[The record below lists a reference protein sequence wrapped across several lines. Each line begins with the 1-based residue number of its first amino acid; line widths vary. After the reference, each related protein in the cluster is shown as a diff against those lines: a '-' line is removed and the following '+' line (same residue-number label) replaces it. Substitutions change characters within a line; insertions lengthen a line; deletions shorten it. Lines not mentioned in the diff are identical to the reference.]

1 MQKHPFVLTT
11 MTPDITRHCT
21 VSRICKHFRIFS
33 IALALTIAACFFV
46 LPLSAQPQQIQTLP
60 PAYPQFRFGL
70 FGAANQNWHVANFV
84 ALPETGPSIY
94 RGVGFDYTGTKDS
107 IITRQDTTRNTSVQ
121 VILPTFG
128 ITLESLFSPNFGVS
142 ARLSYAPHN
151 VLFRKNELLFL
162 GLSNPSSN
170 TATLVETEVER
181 KLDVSFST
189 IAFEPT
195 FFFQIPIAST
205 NLKTY
210 LGFRVGYTIPGN
222 YSQLFLLTQEGAE
235 FLIPQPVGDSIIYIR
250 TNKYD
255 ERSSTFTSRNP
266 LALSALAGIGYEIPI
281 EGLTLAGG
289 MGRLSVQPEVFGM
302 WGLNPVVQGLEWNL
316 HQLRAGV
323 SVFYRQDEII
333 QRFEERRQVDTIIVY
348 QKRIR
353 NPFMVGISTFSRDT
367 TLTVES
373 GKRVRTIS
381 ETLRRVDTVFSTP
394 PPRMD
399 VDVTA
404 VGVTEKGEEKKL
416 VQLRLEE
423 FVVQRYVP
431 LLNYVFFD
439 DQSSTLHERYVR
451 LNSESTALFDV
462 DKLYQKGTLDIYR
475 NMLNIIG
482 KRLRQFPDAVITIT
496 GCNAGVGAEDGNTSL
511 SAARAETVRR
521 YLLDAWN
528 IAGNRIIMKAR
539 NLSEQASLPKT
550 ETDKIEENRRV
561 EITSSVREVLDPI
574 LLSDTMRVSNP
585 PTIRFSPTVKTD
597 KRMAEWSL
605 LAFSEGQDVK
615 QFSSETAT
623 ANDPEVTLGTVQE
636 NGLPTRIDWTPPKQ
650 GDGSLKL
657 NGALEFTLSARDEG
671 GKSGFAHGFLPVE
684 KIVLPDKKIEQFSLV
699 LFGFNKSEI
708 SEQNQRIIG
717 FINSIIRPN
726 SKITIAG
733 YTDRTGDNA
742 YNRTLSRQ
750 RASELARLID
760 QPLSKAQGF
769 GEDTLIYDNSTPE
782 GRFYCRTV
790 NVSVE
795 TSK

>member
-1 MQKHPFVLTT
+1 MTHVYTRRTTHVLFAKRLQSC
-11 MTPDITRHCT
+11 I
-21 VSRICKHFRIFS
+21 S
-33 IALALTIAACFFV
+33 ILALLLCS
-46 LPLSAQPQQIQTLP
+46 LSAFSLFAQAPQTQPLP
-60 PAYPQFRFGL
+60 PAYPQIRFGL
-70 FGAANQNWHVANFV
+70 FGAANLNWHNANFV

-94 RGVGFDYTGTKDS
+94 YNVGYDYTRTKDS
-107 IITRQDTTRNTSVQ
+107 IITRQDTTRNAPIQ
-121 VILPTFG
+121 VILPAFG
-128 ITLESLFSPNFGVS
+128 LTLESLFSPNFGIS
-142 ARLSYAPHN
+142 ARLSYTPHS
-151 VLFRKNELLFL
+151 VKFRVNEPYFFQVYDTV
-162 GLSNPSSN
+162 SNKVTQAEN
-170 TATLVETEVER
+170 AIARDLE
-181 KLDVSFST
+181 VSFSS
-189 IAFEPT
+189 IALEPT

-210 LGFRVGYTIPGN
+210 LGFRVGYNIPGN
-222 YSQLFLLTQEGAE
+222 YSQFFLPTQEGAE
-235 FLIPQPVGDSIIYIR
+235 FFIPQPVGDSTIYLR

-255 ERSSTFTSRNP
+255 ERSGTFSSRNP

-289 MGRLSVQPEVFGM
+289 MGRLSVQPEIFGM

-316 HQLRAGV
+316 HQLRAGI
-323 SVFYRQDEII
+323 SVFYRQDEMV

-353 NPFMVGISTFSRDT
+353 NPFMVGISKFTRDT
-367 TLTVES
+367 VMTVED

-381 ETLRRVDTVFSTP
+381 ETLRRVDTAFSTP

-451 LNSESTALFDV
+451 ISSDNTALFDV

-496 GCNAGVGAEDGNTSL
+496 GCNTGVGAEDGNTAL
-511 SAARAETVRR
+511 SAARAEAVRR

-550 ETDKIEENRRV
+550 EPDKIEENRRV

-585 PTIRFSPTVKTD
+585 PTIRFTPTVKTE
-597 KRMAEWSL
+597 KRMVEWSL

-615 QFSSETAT
+615 PFSSEA
-623 ANDPEVTLGTVQE
+623 ASASDPETVLGEPQE
-636 NGLPTRIDWTPPKQ
+636 NGLPSRIDWTPPKQ

-657 NGALEFTLSARDEG
+657 SGALEFTLSARDEG

-684 KIVLPDKKIEQFSLV
+684 KIILPDKKIEQFSLV

>member
-1 MQKHPFVLTT
+1 MTHVYTRRTTQVLFAK
-11 MTPDITRHCT
+11 RLQ
-21 VSRICKHFRIFS
+21 SRIS
-33 IALALTIAACFFV
+33 ILALILCS
-46 LPLSAQPQQIQTLP
+46 LSAFSLFAQAQQIQPLP
-60 PAYPQFRFGL
+60 PAYPQIRFGL
-70 FGAANQNWHVANFV
+70 FGAANMNWHVANFTDLGIPKFV
-84 ALPETGPSIY
+84 T
-94 RGVGFDYTGTKDS
+94 T
-107 IITRQDTTRNTSVQ
+107 DTVWFTNPPTIVKRPDTLFFRSTQ
-121 VILPTFG
+121 TILPTFG
-128 ITLESLFSPNFGVS
+128 IALESVLSPTIGLS
-142 ARLSYAPHN
+142 ARLSYALHN
-151 VLFRKNELLFL
+151 TTFSVNEEQTGVLDDSTYLNTPYVVHHSISAA
-162 GLSNPSSN
+162 LSS
-170 TATLVETEVER
+170 L
-181 KLDVSFST
+181 
-189 IAFEPT
+189 AFEPT
-195 FFFQIPIAST
+195 IIFTPFTTGLKIYGGMRCGLFVTRSYDQKLQFFDKNGATLSDGSIDRLNKNITLT
-205 NLKTY
+205 NAQ
-210 LGFRVGYTIPGN
+210 FN
-222 YSQLFLLTQEGAE
+222 F
-235 FLIPQPVGDSIIYIR
+235 
-250 TNKYD
+250 
-255 ERSSTFTSRNP
+255 
-266 LALSALAGIGYEIPI
+266 SALAGIGYEIPI

-323 SVFYRQDEII
+323 SVFYRQEEMI
-333 QRFEERRQVDTIIVY
+333 QRFQENRRVDTIIVY

-353 NPFMVGISTFSRDT
+353 NPFMVGISKFTRDT
-367 TLTVES
+367 VMTVED
-373 GKRVRTIS
+373 GKRVRTVS
-381 ETLRRVDTVFSTP
+381 ETLRRVDTAFSTP

-439 DQSSTLHERYVR
+439 DQSSTLHDRYVR
-451 LNSESTALFDV
+451 LSSDNTALFDV

-496 GCNAGVGAEDGNTSL
+496 GCNTGVGAEDGNTAL
-511 SAARAETVRR
+511 SAARAEAVRR

-550 ETDKIEENRRV
+550 EPDKIEENRRV

-585 PTIRFSPTVKTD
+585 PTIRFTPSIKTE
-597 KRMAEWSL
+597 KPVAEWSL
-605 LAFSEGQDVK
+605 LAFSEGQDMK
-615 QFSSETAT
+615 QFSSEDSSKTDAEVVLGAPQ
-623 ANDPEVTLGTVQE
+623 ANA
-636 NGLPTRIDWTPPKQ
+636 LPSRIDWTPPKQ

-657 NGALEFTLSARDEG
+657 HGALEFTLSARDAD

-699 LFGFNKSEI
+699 LFGFNKSDI
-708 SEQNQRIIG
+708 SEQNQRIIN
-717 FINSIIRPN
+717 FISSIIRPN

-733 YTDRTGDNA
+733 YTDRTGDSA

-750 RASELARLID
+750 RAAELARLID

>member
-1 MQKHPFVLTT
+1 
-11 MTPDITRHCT
+11 MTPDITRHST
-21 VSRICKHFRIFS
+21 VSRIHNSFRIFP
-33 IALALTIAACFFV
+33 IALTLTIAACFFS
-46 LPLSAQPQQIQTLP
+46 LPLFAQSQQIQTLP

-84 ALPETGPSIY
+84 ALPETGPAIFY
-94 RGVGFDYTGTKDS
+94 GLGFGSNKQDS
-107 IITRQDTTRNTSVQ
+107 IIKRDDTIRNTSTQ
-121 VILPTFG
+121 AILPALGLTF
-128 ITLESLFSPNFGVS
+128 ESLLSPNIGIS
-142 ARLSYAPHN
+142 GRLSYTSHN
-151 VLFRKNELLFL
+151 IKFLAGEPMVLGDSVTGKYYDAINIRTLDIS
-162 GLSNPSSN
+162 LSSIS
-170 TATLVETEVER
+170 L
-181 KLDVSFST
+181 
-189 IAFEPT
+189 EPT
-195 FFFQIPIAST
+195 LFFNIPIGSGF
-205 NLKTY
+205 LKPY
-210 LGFRVGYTIPGN
+210 VGFHVGFVLPGAFSQFYQITIPE
-222 YSQLFLLTQEGAE
+222 LDFRTIVKA
-235 FLIPQPVGDSIIYIR
+235 GDSTFRIDSK
-250 TNKYD
+250 TANEEKD
-255 ERSSTFTSRNP
+255 VFRSRSP
-266 LALSALAGIGYEIPI
+266 LAFSALAGIGYEIPI

-323 SVFYRQDEII
+323 SVFYRQDEMI

-367 TLTVES
+367 TLTVEN

-381 ETLRRVDTVFSTP
+381 ETLRRVDTAFSTP

-451 LNSESTALFDV
+451 ISSDNTALFDV

-496 GCNAGVGAEDGNTSL
+496 GCNTGIGAEDGNTAL
-511 SAARAETVRR
+511 SAARAEAVRR

-550 ETDKIEENRRV
+550 EPDKIEENRRV

-585 PTIRFSPTVKTD
+585 PTIRFSPTVKTE
-597 KRMAEWSL
+597 KKMAEWSL

-623 ANDPEVTLGTVQE
+623 ANDPEVTLGTAQE
-636 NGLPTRIDWTPPKQ
+636 NGLPSRIDWTPPKQ

-657 NGALEFTLSARDEG
+657 SGALEFTLSARDEG

>member
-1 MQKHPFVLTT
+1 MNLDNMRLRALSRFTT
-11 MTPDITRHCT
+11 CT
-21 VSRICKHFRIFS
+21 HYLFS
-33 IALALTIAACFFV
+33 A
-46 LPLSAQPQQIQTLP
+46 LPLATLLCICAFSASAQSQQNLTLP
-60 PAYPQFRFGL
+60 PLYPQFRFGL
-70 FGAANQNWHVANFV
+70 FGAANLNWHAANFV
-84 ALPETGPSIY
+84 ALPGDSVRRIDY
-94 RGVGFDYTGTKDS
+94 RSDDVSWGNAS
-107 IITRQDTTRNTSVQ
+107 S
-121 VILPTFG
+121 ILPTFG
-128 ITLESLFSPNFGVS
+128 FAVESALSPIFGLS
-142 ARLSYAPHN
+142 ARLSYAAHSAQFSYQDAR
-151 VLFRKNELLFL
+151 LFFDDLTGLPSISYTLMTYNMFLSSIALEPSAVFTPFPGTGMKFYVGGRIGYMLTQRFERNEIPEPNGPLLFYL
-162 GLSNPSSN
+162 REQDEKTG
-170 TATLVETEVER
+170 VR
-181 KLDVSFST
+181 
-189 IAFEPT
+189 
-195 FFFQIPIAST
+195 
-205 NLKTY
+205 NLN
-210 LGFRVGYTIPGN
+210 GGTIPN
-222 YSQLFLLTQEGAE
+222 A
-235 FLIPQPVGDSIIYIR
+235 
-250 TNKYD
+250 
-255 ERSSTFTSRNP
+255 NP
-266 LALSALAGIGYEIPI
+266 LSFSALAGIGYEIPLDGI
-281 EGLTLAGG
+281 TLAGG
-289 MGRLSVQPEVFGM
+289 LGRLSVQPEIFGI
-302 WGLNPVVQGLEWNL
+302 WGLTPVVEGLQWNI

-323 SVFYRQDEII
+323 SVFYRQDEMI
-333 QRFEERRQVDTIIVY
+333 QRFEERRQVDTILVY

-353 NPFMVGISTFSRDT
+353 NPFMVGISKFSRDT
-367 TLTVES
+367 TMTVEN
-373 GKRVRTIS
+373 GKRVRTIY
-381 ETLRRVDTVFSTP
+381 ETLRRVDTAFSTP

-439 DQSSTLHERYVR
+439 DQSSALHERYVR
-451 LNSESTALFDV
+451 LSSDNTALFDV
-462 DKLYQKGTLDIYR
+462 DKLYQAGTLDIYH

-482 KRLRQFPDAVITIT
+482 KRLRQYPDAVITLT
-496 GCNAGVGAEDGNTSL
+496 GCNTGVGAEDGNTAL
-511 SAARAETVRR
+511 SAARAEAVRR

-550 ETDKIEENRRV
+550 EADKIEENRRV

-585 PTIRFSPTVKTD
+585 PTIRFTPSVKTE
-597 KRMAEWSL
+597 KRLAEWSL
-605 LAFSEGQDVK
+605 VAFSEGQDMK
-615 QFSSETAT
+615 QFSSEDAAKSDTSVA
-623 ANDPEVTLGTVQE
+623 AGTLQE

-684 KIVLPDKKIEQFSLV
+684 KTILPDKRIEQFSLV
-699 LFGFNKSEI
+699 LFGFNKADI
-708 SEQNQRIIG
+708 SEQNQRIIN
-717 FINSIIRPN
+717 FITSIIRPN
-726 SKITIAG
+726 SKISIAG
-733 YTDRTGDNA
+733 YTDRTGDSA

-750 RASELARLID
+750 RATELARLID

>member
-1 MQKHPFVLTT
+1 MTHVYTRRTTHVLFAKRLQSC
-11 MTPDITRHCT
+11 I
-21 VSRICKHFRIFS
+21 S
-33 IALALTIAACFFV
+33 ILALLLCS
-46 LPLSAQPQQIQTLP
+46 LSAFSLFAQAPQTQSLP
-60 PAYPQFRFGL
+60 PVYPQIRFGL
-70 FGAANQNWHVANFV
+70 FGAANQNWHNANFIE
-84 ALPETGPSIY
+84 LPGYPKLDFSWYE
-94 RGVGFDYTGTKDS
+94 DS
-107 IITRQDTTRNTSVQ
+107 KKIIRPDTAYFGSTTNL
-121 VILPTFG
+121 LPTFG
-128 ITLESLFSPNFGVS
+128 LTLESLFSPLIGIS
-142 ARLSYAPHN
+142 ARLSYALHN
-151 VLFRKNELLFL
+151 VTLQGNERVYLY
-162 GLSNPSSN
+162 
-170 TATLVETEVER
+170 
-181 KLDVSFST
+181 DST
-189 IAFEPT
+189 IGRSFYHGDVEHSIKTPLSSIAIEPT
-195 FFFQIPIAST
+195 IIITPLTGSRTLKIYAGGRVGFIASAAFT
-205 NLKTY
+205 QIQTAR
-210 LGFRVGYTIPGN
+210 GDF
-222 YSQLFLLTQEGAE
+222 LFSNGT
-235 FLIPQPVGDSIIYIR
+235 
-250 TNKYD
+250 
-255 ERSSTFTSRNP
+255 STFNPMAGALPNVNP
-266 LALSALAGIGYEIPI
+266 LSLSALAGIGYEIPI

-316 HQLRAGV
+316 HQLRAGI
-323 SVFYRQDEII
+323 SVFYRQDEMI

-353 NPFMVGISTFSRDT
+353 NPFMVGISKFTRDT
-367 TLTVES
+367 VMTVED

-381 ETLRRVDTVFSTP
+381 ETLRRVDTAFSTP

-451 LNSESTALFDV
+451 ISSDNTALFDV

-496 GCNAGVGAEDGNTSL
+496 GCNTGVGAEDGNTAL
-511 SAARAETVRR
+511 SAARAEAVRR

-550 ETDKIEENRRV
+550 EPDKIEENRRV

-585 PTIRFSPTVKTD
+585 PTIRFTPTVKTE
-597 KRMAEWSL
+597 KRMVEWSL

-615 QFSSETAT
+615 QFSSEA
-623 ANDPEVTLGTVQE
+623 ASASDPKTVLGEPQE
-636 NGLPTRIDWTPPKQ
+636 NGLPSRIDWTPPKQ

-657 NGALEFTLSARDEG
+657 SGALEFTLSARDEG

-684 KIVLPDKKIEQFSLV
+684 KIILPDKKIEQFSLV

>member
-1 MQKHPFVLTT
+1 L
-11 MTPDITRHCT
+11 
-21 VSRICKHFRIFS
+21 
-33 IALALTIAACFFV
+33 
-46 LPLSAQPQQIQTLP
+46 
-60 PAYPQFRFGL
+60 
-70 FGAANQNWHVANFV
+70 NWHAANFV
-84 ALPETGPSIY
+84 ALPGDSVRRIDY
-94 RGVGFDYTGTKDS
+94 RSDDVSWGNAS
-107 IITRQDTTRNTSVQ
+107 S
-121 VILPTFG
+121 ILPTFG
-128 ITLESLFSPNFGVS
+128 LALESALSPIFGLS
-142 ARLSYAPHN
+142 ARLSYAAHSAQFSYQDTYPIIDNNTGLPGVSYSLMTYNMFLSSIALEPSAVFTPFPGTGMKFYGGGRIGYMLTQRFERSEMKPQDGSVFIDPITN
-151 VLFRKNELLFL
+151 VQSQDRNPKN
-162 GLSNPSSN
+162 G
-170 TATLVETEVER
+170 
-181 KLDVSFST
+181 
-189 IAFEPT
+189 
-195 FFFQIPIAST
+195 
-205 NLKTY
+205 
-210 LGFRVGYTIPGN
+210 TIPN
-222 YSQLFLLTQEGAE
+222 AN
-235 FLIPQPVGDSIIYIR
+235 SI
-250 TNKYD
+250 
-255 ERSSTFTSRNP
+255 SF
-266 LALSALAGIGYEIPI
+266 SALAGIGYEIPLDGI
-281 EGLTLAGG
+281 TLAGG
-289 MGRLSVQPEVFGM
+289 LGRLSVQPEIFGI
-302 WGLNPVVQGLEWNL
+302 WGLTPVVEGLQWNI

-323 SVFYRQDEII
+323 SVFYRQDEMI
-333 QRFEERRQVDTIIVY
+333 QRFEERRQVDTILVY

-353 NPFMVGISTFSRDT
+353 NPFMVGISKFSRDT
-367 TLTVES
+367 TMTVEN
-373 GKRVRTIS
+373 GKRVRTIY
-381 ETLRRVDTVFSTP
+381 ETLRRVDTAFSTP

-439 DQSSTLHERYVR
+439 DQSSALHERYVR
-451 LNSESTALFDV
+451 LSSDNTALFDV
-462 DKLYQKGTLDIYR
+462 DKLYQAGTLDIYH

-482 KRLRQFPDAVITIT
+482 KRLRQYPDAVITLT
-496 GCNAGVGAEDGNTSL
+496 GCNTGVGAEDGNTAL
-511 SAARAETVRR
+511 SAARAEAVRR

-550 ETDKIEENRRV
+550 EADKIEENRRV

-585 PTIRFSPTVKTD
+585 PTIRFTPSVKTE
-597 KRMAEWSL
+597 KRLAEWSL
-605 LAFSEGQDVK
+605 VAFSEGQDMK
-615 QFSSETAT
+615 QFSSEDAT
-623 ANDPEVTLGTVQE
+623 KSDTSVAAGTLQE

-684 KIVLPDKKIEQFSLV
+684 KIILPDKRIEQFSLV
-699 LFGFNKSEI
+699 LFGFNKADI
-708 SEQNQRIIG
+708 SEQNQRIIN
-717 FINSIIRPN
+717 FITSIIRPN
-726 SKITIAG
+726 SKISIAG
-733 YTDRTGDNA
+733 YTDRTGDSA

-750 RASELARLID
+750 RATELARLID

>member
-1 MQKHPFVLTT
+1 MTHVYTRRTTHVLFAKRLQSC
-11 MTPDITRHCT
+11 I
-21 VSRICKHFRIFS
+21 S
-33 IALALTIAACFFV
+33 ILALLLCS
-46 LPLSAQPQQIQTLP
+46 LSAFSLFAQAPQTQPLP
-60 PAYPQFRFGL
+60 PAYPQIRFGL
-70 FGAANQNWHVANFV
+70 FGAANLNWHNANFTD
-84 ALPETGPSIY
+84 LGIPKFETRDTVWFTNPPTI
-94 RGVGFDYTGTKDS
+94 V
-107 IITRQDTTRNTSVQ
+107 TRPDTLFFRSTQT
-121 VILPTFG
+121 ILPTFG
-128 ITLESLFSPNFGVS
+128 IVLESALSPTIGLS
-142 ARLSYAPHN
+142 ARLSYALHN
-151 VLFRKNELLFL
+151 TTFSVNEESSSGVLKD
-162 GLSNPSSN
+162 STYSN
-170 TATLVETEVER
+170 TPYLIHHSINAL
-181 KLDVSFST
+181 LSSF
-189 IAFEPT
+189 AFEPT
-195 FFFQIPIAST
+195 IIFTPFTTGLKIYGGMRGGLFVTRSYEQKQQILENKIGATFSDSRTEQST
-205 NLKTY
+205 DN
-210 LGFRVGYTIPGN
+210 VA
-222 YSQLFLLTQEGAE
+222 LTNAQ
-235 FLIPQPVGDSIIYIR
+235 F
-250 TNKYD
+250 N
-255 ERSSTFTSRNP
+255 F
-266 LALSALAGIGYEIPI
+266 SALAGIGYEIPI

-289 MGRLSVQPEVFGM
+289 MGRLSVQPEIFGM

-316 HQLRAGV
+316 HQLRAGI
-323 SVFYRQDEII
+323 SVFYRQDEMI

-353 NPFMVGISTFSRDT
+353 NPFMVGISKFTRDT
-367 TLTVES
+367 VMTVED

-381 ETLRRVDTVFSTP
+381 ETLRRVDTAFSTP

-451 LNSESTALFDV
+451 ISSDNTALFDV

-496 GCNAGVGAEDGNTSL
+496 GCNTGVGAEDGNTAL
-511 SAARAETVRR
+511 SAARAEAVRR

-550 ETDKIEENRRV
+550 EPDKIEENRRV

-585 PTIRFSPTVKTD
+585 PTIRFTPTVKTE
-597 KRMAEWSL
+597 KRMVEWSL

-615 QFSSETAT
+615 QFSSEA
-623 ANDPEVTLGTVQE
+623 ASASDPETVLGEPQE
-636 NGLPTRIDWTPPKQ
+636 NGLPSRIDWTPPKQ

-657 NGALEFTLSARDEG
+657 SGALEFTLSARDEG

-684 KIVLPDKKIEQFSLV
+684 KIILPDKKIEQFSLV

>member
-1 MQKHPFVLTT
+1 MTHVYTRRTTHVLFAK
-11 MTPDITRHCT
+11 RLQ
-21 VSRICKHFRIFS
+21 SRISILTFILCSLSAFS
-33 IALALTIAACFFV
+33 
-46 LPLSAQPQQIQTLP
+46 LSAQAQQLQALP
-60 PAYPQFRFGL
+60 PAYPQIRFGL
-70 FGAANQNWHVANFV
+70 FGAANQNWHIANFTD
-84 ALPETGPSIY
+84 LGIPKFETRDTVWFTNPPTI
-94 RGVGFDYTGTKDS
+94 V
-107 IITRQDTTRNTSVQ
+107 TRPDTLFFRSTQT
-121 VILPTFG
+121 ILPTFG
-128 ITLESLFSPNFGVS
+128 IALESALSPTIGLS
-142 ARLSYAPHN
+142 ARLSYALHN
-151 VLFRKNELLFL
+151 TTFSVNEESSSGVLKDSIYLNTPYLIHHSINALL
-162 GLSNPSSN
+162 SS
-170 TATLVETEVER
+170 
-181 KLDVSFST
+181 F
-189 IAFEPT
+189 AFEPT
-195 FFFQIPIAST
+195 IIFTPFTTGLKIYGGMRGSLFITRSYEQKQQILENKIGATFSDSRTEQST
-205 NLKTY
+205 EN
-210 LGFRVGYTIPGN
+210 VA
-222 YSQLFLLTQEGAE
+222 LTNAQ
-235 FLIPQPVGDSIIYIR
+235 F
-250 TNKYD
+250 N
-255 ERSSTFTSRNP
+255 F
-266 LALSALAGIGYEIPI
+266 SALAGIGYEIPI

-289 MGRLSVQPEVFGM
+289 MGRLSVQPEIFGM

-316 HQLRAGV
+316 HQLRAGI
-323 SVFYRQDEII
+323 SVFYRQEEMI
-333 QRFEERRQVDTIIVY
+333 QRFQENRRVDTIIVY

-353 NPFMVGISTFSRDT
+353 NPFMVGISKFTRDT
-367 TLTVES
+367 VMTVED

-381 ETLRRVDTVFSTP
+381 ETLRRVDTAFSTP

-399 VDVTA
+399 VDITA

-439 DQSSTLHERYVR
+439 DQSSTLHDRYVK
-451 LNSESTALFDV
+451 LSSDNTALFDV

-482 KRLRQFPDAVITIT
+482 KRLRQYPDAVITIT
-496 GCNAGVGAEDGNTSL
+496 GCTTGVGAEDGNTAL
-511 SAARAETVRR
+511 SAARAEAVRR

-528 IAGNRIIMKAR
+528 IPGNRIIMKAR

-550 ETDKIEENRRV
+550 EPDKIEENRRV
-561 EITSSVREVLDPI
+561 EITSSVREILDPI

-585 PTIRFSPTVKTD
+585 PTIRFTPSIKTE
-597 KRMAEWSL
+597 KPVAEWSL
-605 LAFSEGQDVK
+605 LAFSEGQDMK
-615 QFSSETAT
+615 QFSSEDSSKTDAEVVLGAPQ
-623 ANDPEVTLGTVQE
+623 ANA
-636 NGLPTRIDWTPPKQ
+636 LPSRIDWTPPKQ

-657 NGALEFTLSARDEG
+657 NGALEFTLSARDAD

-699 LFGFNKSEI
+699 LFGFNKADI
-708 SEQNQRIIG
+708 SEQNQRIIN
-717 FINSIIRPN
+717 FISSIIRPN

-733 YTDRTGDNA
+733 YTDRTGDSA